1 MSFYHP
7 AHLRLWLQIAF
18 QPIMIAR
25 LSRLVVAPDDGRD
38 RALIL
43 KDLNDIADGLE
54 WDIVDDQLVC
64 ELSST
69 FGVDIACE
77 GLALINAPSINVPV
91 LACTCPLA
99 GASVASDW
107 KLWTVAREPS
117 TPRMG
122 KEARYWRN
130 AVRPYISARKRDGW
144 ISCCGFAAAATVD
157 KEVFGWPDAV
167 IRAQIFLF
175 SGKCRFHSVGALSQ
189 AVEKDAGIA
198 PML

>member
-77 GLALINAPSINVPV
+77 GLALNKCALDKRAGFGVHLPLSGCERCIGLEIMDGCEGAVDAEDGKRGEI
-91 LACTCPLA
+91 LAECGTA
-99 GASVASDW
+99 IHI
-107 KLWTVAREPS
+107 RE
-117 TPRMG
+117 
-122 KEARYWRN
+122 EARRLDFLLWFPRRRYR
-130 AVRPYISARKRDGW
+130 RQRS
-144 ISCCGFAAAATVD
+144 
-157 KEVFGWPDAV
+157 
-167 IRAQIFLF
+167 IRMA
-175 SGKCRFHSVGALSQ
+175 
-189 AVEKDAGIA
+189 
-198 PML
+198 